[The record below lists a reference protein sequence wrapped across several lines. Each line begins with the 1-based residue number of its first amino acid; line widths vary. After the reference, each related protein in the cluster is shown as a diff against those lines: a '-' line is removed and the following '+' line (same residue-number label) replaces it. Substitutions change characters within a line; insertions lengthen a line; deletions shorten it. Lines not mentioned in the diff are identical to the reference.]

1 MSDKEISEIINYNFG
16 DFLKEKLDDKDMTLK
31 ELSAVTHIDY
41 TILSKITASKPRKTT
56 FQEFIVIMDALDEDI
71 YDFIDRLLK
80 RPELSKQKRYL
91 VNRLSINEIVILKQL
106 LNFPDKVRN
115 SIMMALGNLIDCF
128 IR

>member
-1 MSDKEISEIINYNFG
+1 MNNKEISEIINYNFG

-31 ELSAVTHIDY
+31 ELSAVTNIDY

-71 YDFIDRLLK
+71 YDFIDHLLK
-80 RPELSKQKRYL
+80 RPELSKQKRFV
-91 VNRLSINEIVILKQL
+91 VNRLSVNEVVILKQL